1 MIPLDLQVNG
11 FGGVDF
17 NDETITAED
26 LHRACE
32 DLRKSGA
39 GQILATVITDSI
51 DSMCARLARIVELRE
66 ADPLAK
72 ELITGLHIEGPFLNE
87 TPGYIGAHPA
97 EHAKPANPDGMRR
110 LLEAGAGLT
119 RLVTLAPERDPDF
132 ATTRMLAQQNIT
144 VSAGHCDPSLDDL
157 RGAIDAGLTM
167 FTHLGN
173 GCPMHMHRHDN
184 IVQRGLTLADRLWI
198 CFIPDGVHVPF
209 PALRNYVKCA
219 GIERTIMVTDAV
231 SAAGLGPGNYRLAG
245 QDILIGDDG
254 IAWAPDRSHF
264 IGSTVTMSRTLENLR
279 NELELPEHSI
289 EKIVSSNPRKAL
301 QGDG

>member
-132 ATTRMLAQQNIT
+132 ATTRMLAQ
-144 VSAGHCDPSLDDL
+144 
-157 RGAIDAGLTM
+157 
-167 FTHLGN
+167 
-173 GCPMHMHRHDN
+173 
-184 IVQRGLTLADRLWI
+184 
-198 CFIPDGVHVPF
+198 
-209 PALRNYVKCA
+209 
-219 GIERTIMVTDAV
+219 
-231 SAAGLGPGNYRLAG
+231 
-245 QDILIGDDG
+245 
-254 IAWAPDRSHF
+254 
-264 IGSTVTMSRTLENLR
+264 
-279 NELELPEHSI
+279 
-289 EKIVSSNPRKAL
+289 
-301 QGDG
+301 